1 MSTPTLARLTLGSAL
16 ICMVA
21 GSALG
26 ALVLIARGTGQ
37 PVWAWGLL
45 PAHQALVTRGWLT
58 LLAMGGAYLYL
69 PRKGR
74 ERPRELAAWLAVAL
88 QHIALICAA
97 ASHVQ
102 VAQVAQMS
110 AALVFALHAWPRIK
124 SFGS

>member
-1 MSTPTLARLTLGSAL
+1 
-16 ICMVA
+16 
-21 GSALG
+21 
-26 ALVLIARGTGQ
+26 
-37 PVWAWGLL
+37 
-45 PAHQALVTRGWLT
+45 
-58 LLAMGGAYLYL
+58 MGGAYLYL

-102 VAQVAQMS
+102 VAQVAQVAQMS